1 MNNYT
6 NLDDHPT
13 LEKMADMVVLNVKH
27 EFSSDE
33 LKQEADM
40 LAQCVSDK
48 QQEENNKK
56 VAMSVFK
63 NKIDTLQGEIN
74 LHASNINHG
83 FTYVDKASVM
93 YRDFDKQ
100 KRVYFDKQNGDF
112 LKDEP
117 FHPSDF
123 QKKLDFEEQE
133 RARQEQIEFNNSN
146 GDFAE
151 KPTPKDNLGEHYGRD
166 FEPEDALDA
175 VIETK
180 KKGTKKHK
188 PHAEDFLVGDGLTR
202 DRHGNLTDIPSDLPE
217 DPFEAVDDSDLP
229 TE

>member
-1 MNNYT
+1 MNTEPKYT
-6 NLDDHPT
+6 NVDDHDK
-13 LEKMADMVVLNVKH
+13 LDKMADMVILNCKH
-27 EFSSDE
+27 EFNEAE

-83 FTYVDKASVM
+83 FTYIDKAATM

-100 KRVYFDKQNGDF
+100 RRVYFDKQSGDY
-112 LKDEP
+112 LKDEA

-133 RARQEQIEFNNSN
+133 KAIQQQIEENNQT
-146 GDFAE
+146 GEFAERTLKDDLFAPLDEIIVDKKVSGHKLGAEGEKLSKAVKDGIQKE
-151 KPTPKDNLGEHYGRD
+151 KPTPKDNLPLNYGKYFD
-166 FEPEDALDA
+166 PE
-175 VIETK
+175 T
-180 KKGTKKHK
+180 
-188 PHAEDFLVGDGLTR
+188 
-202 DRHGNLTDIPSDLPE
+202 DLPNE
-217 DPFEAVDDSDLP
+217 DDL
-229 TE
+229 EQSKD